1 MPAPALD
8 VVVAHAA
15 SGRYHIK
22 AAPRDYC
29 LIASDNRD
37 PADITPST
45 PGWTPSAPADGRL
58 SISISNADLRNRDL
72 GLYRGLILK
81 GRVFRDTGTPDARPA
96 TPPTTASRTARNL
109 ACRASACASR
119 PAAASIPAA
128 RPMPTAPTRCSC
140 PCRRTAAAAGQP
152 IEVAQTNPQGHVST
166 GASVQGKPI
175 SGSAS
180 VGGTHTYDRDADI
193 LSFAPGGR
201 SVLDGLDF
209 GDVPDS
215 RLSHDGNLDG
225 TPGAALTF
233 PHVFTAG
240 TRGSLRLSSSA
251 VPSPP
256 AENWTDALYRD
267 INCNGQ
273 IDVDTDTLIPS
284 EQVFD
289 LDAGQN
295 LCLVHK
301 QFIPANAATGHRNV
315 VTLRAELTY
324 ANAAPAQRRLYAR
337 GPDHGGPIRR
347 AGTGEGGAPHRPQ
360 LRAAALAAGR
370 LGQQQSGASRRLA
383 AIPHHVPQQEHRSL
397 AQPGHHRRHAGLH
410 PLRQRNLRHQH
421 A

>member
-1 MPAPALD
+1 M
-8 VVVAHAA
+8 
-15 SGRYHIK
+15 
-22 AAPRDYC
+22 
-29 LIASDNRD
+29 
-37 PADITPST
+37 
-45 PGWTPSAPADGRL
+45 
-58 SISISNADLRNRDL
+58 
-72 GLYRGLILK
+72 
-81 GRVFRDTGTPDARPA
+81 
-96 TPPTTASRTARNL
+96 
-109 ACRASACASR
+109 
-119 PAAASIPAA
+119 
-128 RPMPTAPTRCSC
+128 
-140 PCRRTAAAAGQP
+140 
-152 IEVAQTNPQGHVST
+152 
-166 GASVQGKPI
+166 
-175 SGSAS
+175 
-180 VGGTHTYDRDADI
+180 
-193 LSFAPGGR
+193 
-201 SVLDGLDF
+201 
-209 GDVPDS
+209 
-215 RLSHDGNLDG
+215 
-225 TPGAALTF
+225 
-233 PHVFTAG
+233 
-240 TRGSLRLSSSA
+240 
-251 VPSPP
+251 PSPP

-324 ANAAPAQRRLYAR
+324 ANAAPALSAVYTREDRTTVAQSGALELVKEVR
-337 GPDHGGPIRR
+337 H
-347 AGTGEGGAPHRPQ
+347 TGQ